1 MSSTVAPDLTATAA
15 EPASLARPRSWGTLA
30 LVGLLLIGLAMFL
43 RVLERPAEWVIP
55 ADEIAHTDGRAWIVK
70 VQDRLDWPWQA
81 QGGDPYDPFRSD
93 LLLFEEGRRLEPHRA
108 ALEVIRTSG
117 GGAYTHWGR
126 RLWFSTSDGTDP
138 RSNGREYRVSFTA
151 HLAPRL
157 LRRLAGRRV
166 RAAGL
171 WPGRFALGLSPRGRA
186 PALRAGAFAVAPAA
200 GCAAGRSHPGRA
212 YRARLGLSATALERL
227 RQRHLAALA
236 ADLDSASCARLS
248 ADDAFLASCH
258 R

>member
-30 LVGLLLIGLAMFL
+30 LLGLLLIGLALFL

-55 ADEIAHTDGRAWIVK
+55 ADEIAHTDGRAWIVN

-93 LLLFEEGRRLEPHRA
+93 LQLFEEGRRLEPHRA

-126 RLWFSTSDGTDP
+126 RLWFSSSDGTDP

-157 LRRLAGRRV
+157 LRRLAGAGSVLLAFGLVGLLWGYRREV
-166 RAAGL
+166 ARRL
-171 WPGRFALGLSPRGRA
+171 CERA
-186 PALRAGAFAVAPAA
+186 PSLSR
-200 GCAAGRSHPGRA
+200 
-212 YRARLGLSATALERL
+212 RLPDVL
-227 RQRHLAALA
+227 LAAAIPVALTGLA
-236 ADLDSASCARLS
+236 WAYLPPLWNGSDSVIWLLWQLTWIPHHAPVYPLMMPFS
-248 ADDAFLASCH
+248 
-258 R
+258 